1 MPKLIQLA
9 TEEELED
16 CASCT
21 DAEVQVDFMQ
31 AQMGKLDGIKV
42 ATNQLL
48 QPSHIADIAP

>member
-1 MPKLIQLA
+1 MPNLIQLA

-31 AQMGKLDGIKV
+31 TQMGKLDGIKV
-42 ATNQLL
+42 ASNGLL
-48 QPSHIADIAP
+48 PPAGSAIA